1 MHLKAA
7 NKYSKMV
14 FPVMLIFVLLFG
26 ILGCAGPDEEAV
38 DEEITTD
45 EEVFELSLAHFQPS
59 THEVETVLI
68 QGWIEKI
75 EEATDGR
82 VIIESYPGGTLI
94 PGTEIYEGVVDGV
107 ADIGHSCQAYTR
119 GRFPVQETL
128 LVPGLYWEN
137 ALVADWTLMDLIEE
151 LEPEELDNVKNMFF
165 WTTGRGDLLTQ
176 EPVRNMEDLSALEV
190 GVTAGERADALSRLG
205 STGNVLPMPD
215 QYEAIQRG
223 LTDGTIAPVE
233 TLKSF
238 RIAEVVDYVTFTP
251 MLYNQLLFMVMN
263 LDTWNSLPPDIQD
276 TIEEVN
282 EEYYEEVVA
291 GFYDWLEEL
300 AYEWMEEEGIA
311 LEFIELP
318 EEEEQKWV
326 ELIEPMYDDHIEY
339 LNEQGLPGEDIFDTT
354 LELIDKNLEKYG
366 TQ

>member
-1 MHLKAA
+1 MYYRITGKECYKILIIITL
-7 NKYSKMV
+7 
-14 FPVMLIFVLLFG
+14 MLVLFFG
-26 ILGCAGPDEEAV
+26 IIGCGEAEDVIDEEAPA
-38 DEEITTD
+38 DD
-45 EEVFELSLAHFQPS
+45 EVFELSLAHFQPS

-68 QGWIEKI
+68 QGWIERI
-75 EEATDGR
+75 EEATEGR
-82 VIIESYPGGTLI
+82 VLIESYPGGTLI

-137 ALVADWTLMDLIEE
+137 ALVADRVLTDLIEE
-151 LEPEELDNVKNMFF
+151 LEPQELDDVKNMFF

-176 EPVRNMEDLSALEV
+176 EPVRNMDDLSALEI
-190 GVTAGERADALSRLG
+190 GVTAGERADALGRLG

-223 LTDGTIAPVE
+223 LTDGTIAPIE

-263 LDTWNSLPPDIQD
+263 LETWNSLPPDIQD

-300 AYEWMEEEGIA
+300 AYEWMEEEEIE
-311 LEFIELP
+311 LEFIELSQ
-318 EEEEQKWV
+318 EEEQKWV

-339 LNEQGLPGEDIFDTT
+339 LNEQGLPGEDIFETV

-366 TQ
+366 AQ